1 MAYACFDDAP
11 GGAEGETDAMAT
23 GLGKHVRWK
32 HVLGQLYFIACLA
45 AGPHYASAQS
55 VEKINRM
62 GQRIAELFQAGQ
74 YDQAIPIAQRL
85 VRVLEARE
93 GGTSVNTATARNSL
107 ALLLEDANRLLEAEV
122 QYRRVIGIL
131 DKAGGPKQ
139 PSYGAALSNLSA
151 LLFRLNRFAEAETLA
166 RRALAIDE
174 RRYGPKHPDVAIRL
188 NNLALLLQST
198 FRATE
203 AEPIMRRALAISE
216 ATLGPE
222 SPTVAN
228 RLGNLAQLLSDLFRS
243 SEAEPLIRRA
253 LAIEEKKLGPH
264 HSRVALRLNNLALLI
279 DNTERKAEAIQ
290 LMRRAL
296 QIEERNRGP
305 NHPSVANI
313 LANLGL
319 LLQETDGVQAES
331 IMKRALAIEE
341 SSFGQQHARVNRHLS
356 NLAWFHAR
364 RKEWNLALP
373 YFRGSNAIVETLGQQ
388 PTTSSG
394 EIAKQLVTD
403 NRHNFRLHV
412 LALRQ
417 NDSSGR
423 FSDDAFHI
431 AQIALTSSTGLTLAQ
446 MAARFASGSDE
457 LSQAARELQ
466 DLLRERAA
474 VDRLLLTALARPDA
488 KLTERLSRDLAQ
500 TDGRMKAATKR
511 MSERFPAYSALAN
524 PQPLHVRDLQGLLQ
538 ADEALIQFLMV
549 PAIGD
554 LPEAA
559 FVWAI
564 TSQEARWVR
573 LDSGPKAINDHVD
586 ALRCGLDP
594 ASWHSLGADSCRSLL
609 GNKIAKRSVALP
621 FDADRAHALYRALFD
636 RIGDLVGDR
645 HLLIVP
651 SGSLGRLPFQ
661 VLVTEKPD
669 QVRTDSNDY
678 KRTKWL
684 VQRNAVTL
692 LPSVGSL
699 AALRR
704 SAKSSAATQ
713 AFIGFGNPLLLGP
726 DGKDASAS
734 AFQQCGEAA
743 SYPLQVASR
752 SVRSPASTFYRGGIA
767 RIEHLRAQY
776 PLPETAYELC
786 TVSRTLGAADEAVH
800 LGERATESAVKAL
813 SATGVLG
820 RAKVVHFATHG
831 LLASE
836 SESVG
841 GAVEPALL
849 LTPPVMASEVDDGL
863 LTASEVARLKL
874 DADWVVLSACNT
886 AAGGGGDE
894 RLNML
899 SGLAR
904 SFFYAGARALMVSHW
919 AVDSDAT
926 VKLVTGTF
934 GHLRNNQIGRAEA
947 LRLSMLDMLKA
958 GGSQAHPANWAP
970 FIVVGEG
977 AVFAR

>member
-1 MAYACFDDAP
+1 MGWGEAVRCKYA
-11 GGAEGETDAMAT
+11 
-23 GLGKHVRWK
+23 LGRLFFV
-32 HVLGQLYFIACLA
+32 ACLA
-45 AGPHYASAQS
+45 AGPHCAAAQS
-55 VEKINRM
+55 VDEINRM
-62 GQRIAELFQAGQ
+62 GRRIAELFQAGQ

-85 VRVLEARE
+85 VRALEARE
-93 GGTSVNTATARNSL
+93 GGASVNTATALNSL
-107 ALLLEDANRLLEAEV
+107 ALLLEDANRLTEAEV

-151 LLFRLNRFAEAETLA
+151 LLFKLNRFTEAETLA

-174 RRYGPKHPDVAIRL
+174 RRYGPKHHDVAIRL

-198 FRATE
+198 FRAAE

-222 SPTVAN
+222 HPTVAT

-279 DNTERKAEAIQ
+279 DSSDGNAEAIQ

-296 QIEERNRGP
+296 VIEERNRGP

-319 LLQETDGVQAES
+319 LLQKSDGAQAETV
-331 IMKRALAIEE
+331 MTRALAIEE
-341 SSFGQQHARVNRHLS
+341 SSFGQKHARVHRHLS

-364 RKEWNLALP
+364 RGEWNLALP
-373 YFRGSNAIVETLGQQ
+373 YFRRSNAIVETIGQQ
-388 PTTSSG
+388 PATSSG

-412 LALRQ
+412 LALGQ
-417 NDSSGR
+417 NASSGR
-423 FSDDAFHI
+423 FSDEAFHI
-431 AQIALTSSTGLTLAQ
+431 AQIALTSSTGHTLAQ
-446 MAARFASGSDE
+446 MAARFASGRDE

-466 DLLRERAA
+466 DLLRERSAM
-474 VDRLLLTALARPDA
+474 DGLLLTALAKPDT
-488 KLTERLSRDLAQ
+488 KSTERLNRDLAR
-500 TDGRMKAATKR
+500 TDDRLKAAAKR
-511 MSERFPAYSALAN
+511 MSERFPAYSALAH
-524 PQPLHVRDLQGLLQ
+524 PQPLHVRDLQGLLR

-549 PAIGD
+549 PALGD

-559 FVWAI
+559 FAWAI

-573 LDSGPKAINDHVD
+573 LDIRPKAITDHVD
-586 ALRCGLDP
+586 ALRCGLDH
-594 ASWHSLGADSCRSLL
+594 ASWHSEGSDSCRRLL
-609 GNKIAKRSVALP
+609 GNKVAIHDAKRSNALP
-621 FDADRAHALYRALFD
+621 FDANRAHVLYRDLFD
-636 RIGDLVGDR
+636 RIGDLVRDR

-651 SGSLGRLPFQ
+651 SGALARLPFQ

-669 QVRTDSNDY
+669 QVHANSPGY
-678 KRTKWL
+678 MRTKWL
-684 VQRNAVTL
+684 VQRNAVTV
-692 LPSVGSL
+692 LPSVASL
-699 AALRR
+699 AALRQ
-704 SAKSSAATQ
+704 SAKPSAATE
-713 AFIGFGNPLLLGP
+713 AFIGFGNPLLVGP
-726 DGKDASAS
+726 DGKDLSAS
-734 AFQQCGEAA
+734 AFQQCVQAA
-743 SYPLQVASR
+743 SNPLQVASR
-752 SVRSPASTFYRGGIA
+752 SVRSPASTFYRSGIA
-767 RIEHLRAQY
+767 RIDHLRAQH

-786 TVSRTLGAADEAVH
+786 TVSRTLGETDEAVY
-800 LGERATESAVKAL
+800 LGERATETAVKTL
-813 SATGVLG
+813 SAMGVLG
-820 RAKVVHFATHG
+820 RAKVIHFATHG

-841 GAVEPALL
+841 GSAEPALL
-849 LTPPVMASEVDDGL
+849 LTPPVTASEADDGL

-886 AAGGGGDE
+886 AAGGGGLE
-894 RLNML
+894 RLDML

-934 GHLRNNQIGRAEA
+934 SHLRTNLQISRAEA

-958 GGSQAHPANWAP
+958 GESQAHPANWGP

-977 AVFAR
+977 AALAR

>member
-1 MAYACFDDAP
+1 
-11 GGAEGETDAMAT
+11 
-23 GLGKHVRWK
+23 
-32 HVLGQLYFIACLA
+32 LA
-45 AGPHYASAQS
+45 AGPHYAAAQS
-55 VEKINRM
+55 IEEINRM
-62 GQRIAELFQAGQ
+62 GQRIADLFQAGQ

-85 VRVLEARE
+85 VRALEARE
-93 GGTSVNTATARNSL
+93 GGASVNTATARNSL
-107 ALLLEDANRLLEAEV
+107 ALLLEDANRLPEAEV

-139 PSYGAALSNLSA
+139 PNYGAALSNLSA
-151 LLFRLNRFAEAETLA
+151 LLFNLNRFTEAEALA

-174 RRYGPKHPDVAIRL
+174 RRVGPKHPDVAIRL
-188 NNLALLLQST
+188 NNLALILKST
-198 FRATE
+198 FRTAE
-203 AEPIMRRALAISE
+203 AEPIMRRALVIDE

-222 SPTVAN
+222 HPTVAA
-228 RLGNLAQLLSDLFRS
+228 RLGNLAQILRDLFRS

-264 HSRVALRLNNLALLI
+264 HSRVALRLNNLALLL
-279 DNTERKAEAIQ
+279 NRTERNTEAIQ

-296 QIEERNRGP
+296 AIEERNRGP
-305 NHPSVANI
+305 NHPSVANL

-319 LLQETDGVQAES
+319 LLEKTDGVQAES
-331 IMKRALAIEE
+331 VMKRALAIEE
-341 SSFGQQHARVNRHLS
+341 SSFGQQHALVHRHLS
-356 NLAWFHAR
+356 HLAWLYAGR
-364 RKEWNLALP
+364 GEWSSALA
-373 YFRGSNAIVETLGQQ
+373 YFRRSNAIVETIEQQ
-388 PTTSSG
+388 PTASSG
-394 EIAKQLVTD
+394 EVAKQLVND
-403 NRHNFRLHV
+403 IRHNFRLHV
-412 LALRQ
+412 LALSQ
-417 NDSSGR
+417 NDPSGR
-423 FSDDAFHI
+423 FSDEAFHI
-431 AQIALTSSTGLTLAQ
+431 AQIALTSSTESTLAQ
-446 MAARFASGSDE
+446 MAARFASGRDE

-466 DLLRERAA
+466 DLLRERTAL
-474 VDRLLLTALARPDA
+474 DRLLLTALAKPDS
-488 KLTERLSRDLAQ
+488 KSTERLSRDLAQ
-500 TDGRMKAATKR
+500 TDHRLKAATKR

-524 PQPLHVRDLQGLLQ
+524 PQPLHARDLQGVLQ

-573 LDSGPKAINDHVD
+573 LDSGPKSITDHVD

-594 ASWHSLGADSCRSLL
+594 ASWHSQSDDSCRRLF
-609 GNKIAKRSVALP
+609 GNNVAIDDAKRSDALP

-669 QVRTDSNDY
+669 QVRTDAPDY
-678 KRTKWL
+678 MRTKWL
-684 VQRNAVTL
+684 VQRNAVTV
-692 LPSVGSL
+692 LPSAGSL

-704 SAKSSAATQ
+704 SAKPSAATQ

-726 DGKDASAS
+726 DGTDASAS

-767 RIEHLRAQY
+767 RIEHLRVQY

-849 LTPPVMASEVDDGL
+849 LTPPVTASEADDGL

-934 GHLRNNQIGRAEA
+934 GHLRARPQIGRAEA

-958 GGSQAHPANWAP
+958 GGSQAHPANWGP